1 MQLNRVKFSFV
12 KNFPRWLNDFAN
24 CKMLL
29 RFHLKII
36 VDRNDCK
43 ENDLRRPEGTHVAE
57 KRKIVAIT
65 KAMII
70 LPIPIKR

>member
-1 MQLNRVKFSFV
+1 
-12 KNFPRWLNDFAN
+12 
-24 CKMLL
+24 MLL

-43 ENDLRRPEGTHVAE
+43 KNDLRRAEGTHVAE

-70 LPIPIKR
+70 LPIPIKS